1 MKKKIFI
8 MENFIEQYIEKL
20 LDSIIEVAKGNFAV
34 QIELAGRNDHY
45 DALAM
50 GINLMIDDI
59 RMGTETLKENEKKLR
74 SVIETANDAII
85 TLDGKSTI
93 IGWNNSAQ
101 KMFAYTQ
108 EEIYGRPLTVL
119 FSQKQSTVYEKIIN
133 DFLTEKKISGDGE
146 IVELEGLKKDGNI
159 FPMEFSFSSWTIEKN
174 IYFTAFVRNISDRK
188 KLESEIRA
196 RQILENTHFE
206 LVEARR
212 LAEESKK
219 TKEQFLAN
227 MSHEIRTPMNAI
239 IGMTEILEENNHDEE
254 QKECIEAIRVSADH
268 LLSII
273 NDILDFSKIESGK
286 ITFEKHPFKLEKLI
300 EGIIQT
306 LHFTVGKK
314 SISLNYSISKNV
326 PPIIIGD
333 VVRLRQI
340 LLNLC
345 SNSIKF
351 TESGSVKIDVQL
363 KEQVND
369 DYIILFTITDTGI
382 GISSDNLPTIFESF
396 VQASR
401 DTTRKYGGTGLG
413 LTITKQLVELQG
425 GSISVKS
432 KQNKGSQFLF
442 TLPLKKGEEDQ
453 VASSENEKTFVCT
466 GLEGIKILAAED
478 NPMNQILIKKI
489 LNKWNLEYDIAS
501 NGKIA
506 IEKLSQTDYDIILM
520 DMHMPEMDGY
530 EATEFIRKKMNT
542 PKSLIPIIAVTANA
556 LVGEEEKC
564 LAAGMNDYISK
575 PLNKKKLYQKM
586 LKLIAKNNV
595 SKAEETI
602 VEIKSETKSKN
613 KKYTDL
619 TYLKELAEGSNE
631 FMLEM
636 INSFITD
643 TPQTLNNMDG
653 AFAGKR
659 WPELK
664 VIAHTMKSTADFMGI
679 HSIKETV
686 RNIEKYAEAKTD
698 IGSLPSLIA
707 KTKFVCV
714 KAMEELKIE
723 IKNIF

>member
-1 MKKKIFI
+1 